1 MPLPSVPELLPRV
14 NDYRLSELWVELSTV
29 LDCRNASAL
38 GLTAADLIRDGDF
51 AITQEIAAEALVRGA
66 EAVLVPSATGI
77 GDNLVLFP
85 DQLTAASRLT
95 VIRSRDP
102 RLYVPR

>member
-1 MPLPSVPELLPRV
+1 LQRRLLSV
-14 NDYRLSELWVELSTV
+14 
-29 LDCRNASAL
+29 
-38 GLTAADLIRDGDF
+38 
-51 AITQEIAAEALVRGA
+51 GA
-66 EAVLVPSATGI
+66 EAVLVPSATGM

-95 VIRSRDP
+95 VISSRDP